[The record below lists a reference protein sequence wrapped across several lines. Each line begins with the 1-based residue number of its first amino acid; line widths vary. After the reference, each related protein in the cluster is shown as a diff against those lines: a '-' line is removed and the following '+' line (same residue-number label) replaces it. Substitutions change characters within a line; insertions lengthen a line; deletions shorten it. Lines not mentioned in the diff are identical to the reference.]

1 MIFVMIRQIN
11 NKSERCVET
20 HESDIDF
27 LRKFY
32 SNHKHFPVF
41 QQVLI
46 ETRTDCNNHCPFC
59 PHAFNKKPLGIME
72 WNCYT
77 TIIDQLCEMNYNGR
91 VALMLSNEPL
101 LENRLED
108 MIVYAKLKSQ
118 RLFLDITTNG
128 RLLTVEYVDRLFML
142 GLDNININDYR
153 GDRDKYPQRL
163 SSNLELIYAAY
174 GNNPKVSFK
183 HRRLDEY
190 LPNYAGNIPQSFKK
204 EDFGFC
210 NYPFRKLT
218 IAYNGDV
225 LLCCDDFMYDTK
237 FGNIMA
243 NNILDCWYSP
253 QLDDIRFSLLENK
266 RIGLCERC
274 NDCQDYN
281 TFA

>member
-1 MIFVMIRQIN
+1 MIQQIN
-11 NKSERCVET
+11 NNSIRHTEE
-20 HESDIDF
+20 HDSDIDF
-27 LRKFY
+27 LKKFY
-32 SNHKHFPVF
+32 AEQKIFPVF

-59 PHAFNKKPLGIME
+59 PHAFNKKQLGIME
-72 WNCYT
+72 WSCYT

-101 LENRLED
+101 LDDRLED
-108 MIVYAKLKSQ
+108 MIGYTKSKSQ

-128 RLLTVEYVDRLFML
+128 RLLTVELIDKLFRL

-153 GDRDKYPQRL
+153 GDKDKNSEKWSPYIEP
-163 SSNLELIYAAY
+163 IYAAY

-183 HRRLDEY
+183 RRRLDES
-190 LPNYAGNIPQSFKK
+190 LPNYAGNIPQTFNK

-225 LLCCDDFMYDTK
+225 LLCCDDFMYDTN
-237 FGNIMA
+237 FGNVMSDNLI
-243 NNILDCWYSP
+243 NCWNSTE
-253 QLDDIRFSLLENK
+253 LNAVRLSLLENK
-266 RIGLCERC
+266 RIELCKRC
-274 NDCQDYN
+274 NDFQDYN
-281 TFA
+281 AF